1 MSYKKK
7 ALTGV
12 FWSSIQS
19 FGTQSVSFVISIVL
33 ARLLLPEEFG
43 LIAMITVFM
52 SIGNVLLNAGL
63 GQSLIRTN
71 VPTEED
77 YSTVFFFNL
86 IGSLIVYVIIYFLAP
101 WIAGFYNQTLLV
113 DIIRWYSIV
122 IIINAFSMVQITRLT
137 KQIDFKTQMKA
148 SIPATILS
156 GVLGVILAFRG
167 FGVWSLV
174 WMAICKSILN
184 ILLLFC
190 NTKWLPSLE
199 FHLEKFKHHFSFGYK
214 LTFSALLDAL
224 FKDIYQVVIGKY
236 YQPAVLGFYDRANK
250 LNDLPGQSLWMVV
263 ARVTYPIFSE
273 FKDDNLRLKSAYK
286 KVMQLL
292 VFINAPLLLI
302 MSALAEPLFCFL
314 FTEKWLPSVPYF
326 QILCWNGILYPVHA
340 FNLNILKVKGR
351 SDLFLK
357 LEIINKIIVIIVLC
371 VSFQFGIYGLLYGSI
386 FVSIVAFFINTYYTG
401 QLIQYRSFE
410 QIKDIVLIILIAL
423 VSSLLVSFEDSH
435 LLNHISFDVVRLLIG
450 SFIGLV
456 TFISLSYVCK
466 VNSLFEIIKIIQRRE
481 SFS

>member
-19 FGTQSVSFVISIVL
+19 FGTQGVSFIISIVL

-52 SIGNVLLNAGL
+52 SIGNVLLSAGL

-86 IGSLIVYVIIYFLAP
+86 ICSLIVYGIIYFLADR
-101 WIAGFYNQTLLV
+101 IAAFYSQPLLV
-113 DIIRWYSIV
+113 DILRWYSIV
-122 IIINAFSMVQITRLT
+122 VVINAFSMVQITRLT

-148 SIPATILS
+148 SFPATILS
-156 GVLGVILAFRG
+156 GILGVILAFRG

-184 ILLLFC
+184 MLLLFY
-190 NTKWLPSLE
+190 NTKWLPVLV
-199 FHLEKFKHHFSFGYK
+199 FHFEKFKYHFLFGYK

-224 FKDIYQVVIGKY
+224 FKDIYQVIIGKF

-250 LNDLPGQSLWMVV
+250 LNNLPGQSLWTVI

-273 FKDDNLRLKSAYK
+273 FKGDNVRLKSAYK
-286 KVMQLL
+286 KVMQIL

-314 FTEKWLPSVPYF
+314 FTEKWLPAVPYF

-357 LEIINKIIVIIVLC
+357 LEIINKLIVVIVLF
-371 VSFQFGIYGLLYGSI
+371 VSIQFGIYGLLYGSV

-401 QLIQYRSFE
+401 KFIHYGSFE
-410 QIKDIVLIILIAL
+410 QIKDIVLIIFIAL
-423 VSSLLVSFEDSH
+423 VSSILVSFEDSH
-435 LLNHISFDVVRLLIG
+435 LLDYISFDVVRLLIG

-456 TFISLSYVCK
+456 TFISLSYVFK
-466 VNSLFEIIKIIQRRE
+466 LNSLFEIIKIIQRK
-481 SFS
+481 SSKS